1 MLSGLNA
8 IFLNRSKSHD
18 LFIQSTKFIQSTAG
32 RLSGGLATYTGKE
45 LLAELSI
52 KNSNLLSVF
61 ALGTE

>member
-18 LFIQSTKFIQSTAG
+18 LFIQSTKLTAG